1 MAYFSYMYIIC
12 SALLYKSYLSLP
24 YVTSLWDSFYL
35 KWTFA
40 NGFVMLPPSS
50 LASLQGCLLAI
61 SLRFGSFLVFSE
73 LNWDWSIYIHNPYS
87 WRFPGTHGFLTIYMG
102 KLVGLWFTQMV
113 CKIKN
118 WEILRWNDTKKSC
131 SIYFPTR
138 FSGIFL

>member
-50 LASLQGCLLAI
+50 LASLQSCLLAI

-73 LNWDWSIYIHNPYS
+73 IGQYIYTIHIPED
-87 WRFPGTHGFLTIYMG
+87 FQVLMGFLPFTWANWSVYGLHKWYAKLRTG
-102 KLVGLWFTQMV
+102 KFCAETTQKSHVPFTFQPDFLESF
-113 CKIKN
+113 CK
-118 WEILRWNDTKKSC
+118 W
-131 SIYFPTR
+131 
-138 FSGIFL
+138 